1 MAENV
6 LPKIFKIRQTNCTI
20 NCPCLNCEATYET
33 MSMFENLSMRER
45 TRFCTILN
53 EIASSSHP
61 ILQTLR
67 STIFDILTMK
77 CPSCRVPIDPFPDAC
92 SAVMCLNCGNHYC
105 NYCFMTFD
113 DRGPAH
119 EHVSTH
125 SSSSNVR
132 ADPFLSKE
140 IVTEGQ
146 KLYRIKELEK
156 FALMSLSSTD
166 SSINWSQ
173 CLQLSLILCIGE
185 LEDID
190 INLFK
195 FWKNIK
201 AKYLNIRLTCN
212 SSSTESSS
220 RSSDGTMMAEAT
232 EMDDPN
238 IVPTQSPTTTASNRI
253 TNNTNVPRQGAILLT
268 NALMSRNHE
277 AATQIIKSFQNEID
291 VTFVEPTHDCPIA
304 SLAILSEEE
313 EIAIH
318 LFMIGANPLLIN
330 REQRNSIYIACEYG
344 YQDVLECIY
353 NQNPNLLNHIN
364 EPVTEEIQKYTP
376 LQVAARY
383 SIYEIMLLKCFYCI
397 LLIKCL

>member
-1 MAENV
+1 MAENF
-6 LPKIFKIRQTNCTI
+6 LPKMYVIRQTNCTI

-33 MSMFENLSMRER
+33 MSMFEKLSMRER
-45 TRFCTILN
+45 TRLCAILN
-53 EIASSSHP
+53 EIASSSHQ

-92 SAVMCLNCGNHYC
+92 SAVMCLNCGKHYC

-125 SSSSNVR
+125 SSNSNVR

-140 IVTEGQ
+140 IVSEGQ
-146 KLYRIKELEK
+146 KLYRINELEK

-166 SSINWSQ
+166 TSIDWSQ
-173 CLQLSLILCIGE
+173 FLQLSLILCIGE
-185 LEDID
+185 LEDIE
-190 INLFK
+190 INIFE
-195 FWKNIK
+195 FWKSVK
-201 AKYLNIRLTCN
+201 AKYLNTRLSSD
-212 SSSTESSS
+212 SSSTESSTQ
-220 RSSDGTMMAEAT
+220 SSDETMMTEAT
-232 EMDDPN
+232 EIEYPN
-238 IVPTQSPTTTASNRI
+238 IVPTQSSSTTASNLI
-253 TNNTNVPRQGAILLT
+253 ANNTNVPRQGAILLC
-268 NALMSRNHE
+268 NALISENHE

-291 VTFVEPTHDCPIA
+291 VNVIEPSLDCPIA
-304 SLAILSEEE
+304 SLAILCEER

-318 LFMIGANPLLIN
+318 LFMIGANPLLTN

-353 NQNPNLLNHIN
+353 NQNPDLLNHIN

-383 SIYEIMLLKCFYCI
+383 VLNYI
-397 LLIKCL
+397 IKMFL

>member
-6 LPKIFKIRQTNCTI
+6 LPKIYIIRQTNCAI

-33 MSMFENLSMRER
+33 MSMFENLSVRER
-45 TRFCTILN
+45 TRLRTILN

-67 STIFDILTMK
+67 STIFDILTIK

-166 SSINWSQ
+166 TSINWSQ
-173 CLQLSLILCIGE
+173 CLQLSLILCINE
-185 LEDID
+185 FEDIG
-190 INLFK
+190 INVFE
-195 FWKNIK
+195 FWKNVK
-201 AKYLNIRLTCN
+201 AKHVSARLTSN
-212 SSSTESSS
+212 SSSSH
-220 RSSDGTMMAEAT
+220 SSDGTMMAEAT
-232 EMDDPN
+232 EMDDP
-238 IVPTQSPTTTASNRI
+238 TQSPTTTASNRI
-253 TNNTNVPRQGAILLT
+253 ANNINVPRQGAILLT

-353 NQNPNLLNHIN
+353 NQNPDLLNHIN

-383 SIYEIMLLKCFYCI
+383 VLNYI
-397 LLIKCL
+397 IKMFL